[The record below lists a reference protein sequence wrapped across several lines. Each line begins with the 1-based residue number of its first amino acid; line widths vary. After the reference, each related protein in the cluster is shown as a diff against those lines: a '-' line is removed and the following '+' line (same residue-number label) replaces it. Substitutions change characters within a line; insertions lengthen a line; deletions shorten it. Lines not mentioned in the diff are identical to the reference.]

1 MPGSN
6 FKISDMAVK
15 DSVANT
21 VHLWNKGFQN
31 IKGLAQGDD
40 WSIFFKVKD
49 VGLVLLLFIFVNSVT
64 SFPILIKFI
73 MFSFKYMRSALSV

>member
-6 FKISDMAVK
+6 FKISDTAVK
-15 DSVANT
+15 DSVAIT

-64 SFPILIKFI
+64 SLPILIKFI
-73 MFSFKYMRSALSV
+73 MFSFKYMMPALSV